1 MGKPAA
7 EAVTSERDVL
17 LSTKLN
23 VPGLQ
28 PDLVPRPRLAQRLDE
43 GRGRGLV
50 LACAPAGYG
59 KTVLLSEWAR
69 RGRHPVA
76 WLSLDAGDNDPARFW
91 RHTVAAL
98 NRVRPGIS
106 ERLGP
111 LLGPPPPPSFEPLV
125 TALINEVAGQP
136 DADEALLLVL
146 DDYHVISSQLVHE
159 PLGFLLEHRPPE
171 LHLAL
176 TSRSDPPLALARLRA
191 RGQLTELRA
200 EDLRFTPREAAALL
214 QQAAAAP
221 GGARPGGPLPD
232 AVAAA
237 LAARTEGWAAG
248 LQLAGLSLRGHTDVD
263 GFVAAF
269 TGSHRYVLDYLAE
282 EVLERQ
288 PGRVREFLLETSV
301 LERLSGELCDAVTG
315 RPGSQ
320 ALLEQAERAGL
331 FVVPLDEVRG
341 WWRYHHLFA
350 DLLRARLQQEQ
361 LGRVPG
367 LHRNAAAW
375 YAERGL
381 ADDAIRHAVAAGEM
395 TWAARLIE
403 QHFDELFYLRGEGA
417 TVQRWLSALPG
428 DLVQT
433 RPRLLLAQALL
444 ASYDGRM
451 ETAEPLLGAAEQ
463 AYAGAA
469 EEPFEPTA
477 GRAGSML
484 VNVPALI
491 AIRRGFLALLRGDA
505 EETSAFA
512 SRALAESKEGEWLLN
527 STARGYLG
535 LAEWLRGRLVEAER
549 AFASTIARGQAAGAR
564 GQAAGQPTLT
574 GWHRYQLAQVQRAL
588 GRLDM
593 AVQTYEEALRA
604 TAVPGRPPVPTVGL
618 VYVGLAE
625 VTYQRNELD
634 SALRYVTE
642 GIALER
648 QFLGGTSPT
657 AGLVTL
663 AWIRQATGDLAG
675 ALEAIGEAEHA
686 LPTTAGLL
694 NPFPAQ
700 RARLLL
706 AQGDV
711 AAAARWTHE
720 TGLHADDEPCYP
732 REPGYLVLARVLLA
746 QQLPDEALA
755 LLDRLHAAAVA
766 QGRVGSVIEA
776 GALRALALAA
786 CRQDA
791 GAVDAL
797 AEVLT
802 LACPQG
808 YVRVFAD
815 EGPPMAA
822 LLGQLIASQRAGQA
836 AVGVPLGCLARLQ
849 RAFDVGLTGPGSRY
863 GTAPATVPGLVEQLT
878 SRELEVLEMLAAGKT
893 NQAIADQF
901 VVTLDTVKKHV
912 SHLLGKLGAANRTEA
927 VTQARE
933 LGLIP

>member
-1 MGKPAA
+1 MGKSAA
-7 EAVTSERDVL
+7 AGAATSGRDVL
-17 LSTKLN
+17 LATKLN
-23 VPGLQ
+23 VPGLR

-43 GRGRGLV
+43 SRGRGLV

-59 KTVLLSEWAR
+59 KTILLAEWVR
-69 RGRHPVA
+69 RGRNPVA

-98 NRVRPGIS
+98 DRVRPGIT
-106 ERLGP
+106 ERIGP

-125 TALINEVAGQP
+125 TALINEVADQP
-136 DADEALLLVL
+136 DTDEALLLVL

-159 PLGFLLEHRPPE
+159 SLGFLLEHRPPG
-171 LHLAL
+171 LRLAL
-176 TSRSDPPLALARLRA
+176 ASRSDPPLALARLRA
-191 RGQLTELRA
+191 LGQLTELRA
-200 EDLRFTPREAAALL
+200 ADLRFTPGEAAALL
-214 QQAAAAP
+214 AQVAAAP
-221 GGARPGGPLPD
+221 GGARPGALLPD

-248 LQLAGLSLRGHTDVD
+248 LQLAGLSLRGQNDVD

-269 TGSHRYVLDYLAE
+269 TGSHRYVLDFLAE

-350 DLLRARLQQEQ
+350 DLLRARLQTEHP
-361 LGRVPG
+361 GRVPE

-381 ADDAIRHAVAAGEM
+381 ADDAIRHAVAAGDM

-403 QHFDELFYLRGEGA
+403 QHFDELFYLRGEGI
-417 TVQRWLSALPG
+417 TVQRWLSVLPG
-428 DLVQT
+428 DLVRT
-433 RPRLLLAQALL
+433 RPRLLLAQAFL

-451 ETAEPLLGAAEQ
+451 ETVEPLLDAAEQ

-469 EEPFEPTA
+469 EEPFEPTV

-484 VNVPALI
+484 VNIPALI
-491 AIRRGFLALLRGDA
+491 AIRRGFLAQLRGDA
-505 EETSAFA
+505 EETAAFA

-527 STARGYLG
+527 STARGYLAM
-535 LAEWLRGRLVEAER
+535 AEWLRGRLVEAER
-549 AFASTIARGQAAGAR
+549 AFASGIAR
-564 GQAAGQPTLT
+564 GQAAGQPALT

-588 GRLDM
+588 GRLDT
-593 AVQTYEEALRA
+593 AIQTYEQALGA
-604 TAVPGRPPVPTVGL
+604 TAVPGRPPAPTVGL

-634 SALRYVTE
+634 RALRYVTE

-648 QFLGGTSPT
+648 QFLPGTSPA

-663 AWIRQATGDLAG
+663 AWIRQATGDRAG
-675 ALEAIGEAEHA
+675 ALEAIGEAGHA
-686 LPTTAGLL
+686 SPTTAGLL

-706 AQGDV
+706 ALGEV

-720 TGLHADDEPCYP
+720 TGLRADDEPRYP

-746 QQLPDEALA
+746 QQRPAEALA
-755 LLDRLHAAAVA
+755 LLDRLRAAAVA
-766 QGRVGSVIEA
+766 QSRVGSVIEA

-786 CRQDA
+786 CGQDA
-791 GAVDAL
+791 DAVNAL
-797 AEVLT
+797 ADVLT

-808 YVRVFAD
+808 YVRLFAD

-822 LLGQLIASQRAGQA
+822 LLGRLIAAQRAGQA
-836 AVGVPLGCLARLQ
+836 AAGVPLGCLARLQ
-849 RAFDVGLTGPGSRY
+849 RAFDVGHTGPGSRS
-863 GTAPATVPGLVEQLT
+863 GTAPAAVPGLVEQLT
-878 SRELEVLEMLAAGKT
+878 SRELEVLGMLAAGKS
-893 NQAIADQF
+893 NQAIADQL

-927 VTQARE
+927 VARARE

>member
-1 MGKPAA
+1 M
-7 EAVTSERDVL
+7 
-17 LSTKLN
+17 
-23 VPGLQ
+23 
-28 PDLVPRPRLAQRLDE
+28 
-43 GRGRGLV
+43 
-50 LACAPAGYG
+50 
-59 KTVLLSEWAR
+59 
-69 RGRHPVA
+69 
-76 WLSLDAGDNDPARFW
+76 
-91 RHTVAAL
+91 
-98 NRVRPGIS
+98 
-106 ERLGP
+106 
-111 LLGPPPPPSFEPLV
+111 
-125 TALINEVAGQP
+125 
-136 DADEALLLVL
+136 
-146 DDYHVISSQLVHE
+146 ISSQLVHE
-159 PLGFLLEHRPPE
+159 SLGFLLEHRPPG

-176 TSRSDPPLALARLRA
+176 ASRSDPPLALARLRA

-200 EDLRFTPREAAALL
+200 ADLRFTPGEAAALL
-214 QQAAAAP
+214 RQVAAAT
-221 GGARPGGPLPD
+221 GGTRPDAPLPD
-232 AVAAA
+232 AAAAA

-248 LQLAGLSLRGHTDVD
+248 LQLAGLSLRGHSDVD

-269 TGSHRYVLDYLAE
+269 TGSHRYVLDDLAE

-288 PGRVREFLLETSV
+288 PSRVRGFVETSV

-331 FVVPLDEVRG
+331 SVVPLDEMRG

-361 LGRVPG
+361 PGRVPE
-367 LHRNAAAW
+367 LHRNAAVW

-469 EEPFEPTA
+469 EEPFEPTV

-512 SRALAESKEGEWLLN
+512 SQAIAESKEGEWLLN

-549 AFASTIARGQAAGAR
+549 AFASTIARGQAAG
-564 GQAAGQPTLT
+564 QPTLT

-593 AVQTYEEALRA
+593 AIQTYEEALRA

-648 QFLGGTSPT
+648 QFLAGTSPT

-663 AWIRQATGDLAG
+663 AWIRQAAGDPAG

-686 LPTTAGLL
+686 PPATAGLL

-706 AQGDV
+706 AQGEV

-755 LLDRLHAAAVA
+755 LLDRLHAAAVV

-786 CRQDA
+786 CGQDA
-791 GAVDAL
+791 GAVSAL

-836 AVGVPLGCLARLQ
+836 AADVPLSCLARLQ
-849 RAFDVGLTGPGSRY
+849 RAFDVGHTGPGSRY
-863 GTAPATVPGLVEQLT
+863 GTAPAAVPGLVEQLT
-878 SRELEVLEMLAAGKT
+878 SRELEVLGMLAAGKS
-893 NQAIADQF
+893 NQAIADEL

-927 VTQARE
+927 VTRARE